1 MRVNPDGS
9 IPPHRPMCFGCGPD
23 NPAGIGLRMRVD
35 GDCVR
40 AALVFDERH
49 SGAPGLAHGGAV
61 AAALDDLFGGVL
73 VALEAPAVT
82 ANLNVDFKAPVPLGK
97 ELALTARCTAMN
109 GRKLTFH
116 ATVELDGALLA
127 EATAL
132 FVRVD
137 LAHFEAASATIPDA
151 WRGWASR
158 EPEAAGAPLDREC
171 A

>member
-1 MRVNPDGS
+1 MKVDPDGS
-9 IPPHRPMCFGCGPD
+9 IPPHRATCFGCGPD

-35 GDCVR
+35 GDDVR
-40 AALVFDERH
+40 ADLVFDERH
-49 SGAPGLAHGGAV
+49 GGAPGLAHGGAV

-73 VALEAPAVT
+73 VVLESPAVT
-82 ANLNVDFKAPVPLGK
+82 ANLNVDFRAPVPLGK
-97 ELALTARCTAMN
+97 ELALTARCTGMN

-132 FVRVD
+132 FLRVD
-137 LAHFEAASATIPDA
+137 LAHFEAAHGPIPNA

-158 EPEAAGAPLDREC
+158 APEAEVAESDREC